1 MLTETNEAFSNT
13 KSACLSTGVHG
24 GLPQWLN
31 GKESYNAGDT
41 GSLATASSVLA
52 WEIPWTEEPGGLCA
66 CGHKRVG
73 YNLPTKQQQS
83 RPAYSWK
90 ATGGIKSEQGQPY
103 PMLKSKEREEKQIL
117 GGFPG
122 KESTCQCRRRRRFG
136 FDPWLGKIPWRRK
149 WQLAPILLLEKFHG
163 QEPGRL
169 QSMGPQTVRH
179 D

>member
-1 MLTETNEAFSNT
+1 MSPVVKHPAA
-13 KSACLSTGVHG
+13 K
-24 GLPQWLN
+24 
-31 GKESYNAGDT
+31 AGDAGLT
-41 GSLATASSVLA
+41 PESGRALEKEMATASSVLA

-103 PMLKSKEREEKQIL
+103 PMLKSKEREEKQIW

-122 KESTCQCRRRRRFG
+122 KESTC
-136 FDPWLGKIPWRRK
+136 
-149 WQLAPILLLEKFHG
+149 
-163 QEPGRL
+163 
-169 QSMGPQTVRH
+169 
-179 D
+179 